1 MRRSIEIKDLTW
13 ARVKYQATLKHKK
26 ITEIIELLLT
36 DALSDWENRR
46 KL

>member
-1 MRRSIEIKDLTW
+1 MRRSLEIKDLTW

-26 ITEIIELLLT
+26 IWEVVDDLLT
-36 DALSDWENRR
+36 EALGEWENRR